1 MTLELTYILRPL
13 IGAVIGYI
21 TNDIAIRMLFRPRT
35 AKYVFGMK
43 VPFTPGIIPKEKPRI
58 AASIG
63 DAISKNLM
71 NKDVI
76 EKTLLSEDM
85 IAKICTA
92 IDGFVATQMANE
104 ECVRDFLA
112 HYVSED
118 DLTAITANIS
128 EDLSGQIHSALANAD
143 LGPKI
148 AHMVTEHVLDKV
160 RGGLLG
166 TIGADQFLGLI
177 AKPVETLLAKNI
189 NQMLFTRSAEMVSNL
204 IDGQISAFMQMPMK
218 ELFVGREE
226 QIGQAKQAIVA
237 LYRNLISE
245 QLPKILEAVN
255 ISRIVESRI
264 NEMDVRESEALIF
277 QVMKKELKA
286 IVWLGALLGFI
297 MGCVNLLF

>member
-104 ECVRDFLA
+104 ECVRDFW
-112 HYVSED
+112 H
-118 DLTAITANIS
+118 TMCRRT
-128 EDLSGQIHSALANAD
+128 
-143 LGPKI
+143 
-148 AHMVTEHVLDKV
+148 T
-160 RGGLLG
+160 
-166 TIGADQFLGLI
+166 
-177 AKPVETLLAKNI
+177 
-189 NQMLFTRSAEMVSNL
+189 
-204 IDGQISAFMQMPMK
+204 
-218 ELFVGREE
+218 
-226 QIGQAKQAIVA
+226 
-237 LYRNLISE
+237 
-245 QLPKILEAVN
+245 
-255 ISRIVESRI
+255 
-264 NEMDVRESEALIF
+264 
-277 QVMKKELKA
+277 
-286 IVWLGALLGFI
+286 
-297 MGCVNLLF
+297 